1 MAWPRCATTLLRRR
15 YHDVK
20 LPPDHPAK
28 CPQIPDNPLR
38 APVSTPGPRL
48 VLHRPVRAMRW
59 RVLHPPMARHG
70 CKKFQGEDG
79 LTARGPRGSVQA
91 RAQTPAEAADLWATR
106 HGEPPRGRKG
116 DPATW
121 ARHPTSLRTS
131 VSADIPQ
138 EHSANSNTSASSRL
152 PKICKAA
159 GWKEPSFDFE
169 EQGPPH
175 NRVFTC
181 KVTVHLDEL
190 VNTIMECFSDPK
202 PKKKAARE
210 NAAQGALWCLE
221 RSGYVKSSSDVPD
234 LCGHQPF
241 C

>member
-1 MAWPRCATTLLRRR
+1 MESPRKHKASAVPVKEK
-15 YHDVK
+15 VK
-20 LPPDHPAK
+20 L
-28 CPQIPDNPLR
+28 
-38 APVSTPGPRL
+38 
-48 VLHRPVRAMRW
+48 
-59 RVLHPPMARHG
+59 
-70 CKKFQGEDG
+70 EDG
-79 LTARGPRGSVQA
+79 NDLLVKRRKTEFSGSIVQPEREIEVFDPENKVPDGLPVEYSTDKDPMDALTSCAVQNFGQA
-91 RAQTPAEAADLWATR
+91 
-106 HGEPPRGRKG
+106 KG
-116 DPATW
+116 
-121 ARHPTSLRTS
+121 
-131 VSADIPQ
+131 
-138 EHSANSNTSASSRL
+138 NTSASSRL

-181 KVTVHLDEL
+181 KVTVHLDGL